1 LVVEEADGT
10 GYLRIKILELR
21 PSSMVIVVH
30 VRNRQGQRID
40 GWAQAS
46 ALANFW
52 RMCFNISENTWPHH
66 DYDDSREDGPQAT
79 DPVTPG
85 PNQPQIPT
93 PLIQLPHLLYSV
105 LEQDPDGNDS
115 ILAVLNAASSST
127 SSATLNLDGLAHLA
141 GHLAFFVQ
149 HLRST
154 KHRALRNH

>member
-1 LVVEEADGT
+1 
-10 GYLRIKILELR
+10 
-21 PSSMVIVVH
+21 M
-30 VRNRQGQRID
+30 
-40 GWAQAS
+40 
-46 ALANFW
+46 
-52 RMCFNISENTWPHH
+52 
-66 DYDDSREDGPQAT
+66 
-79 DPVTPG
+79 TPG

-154 KHRALRNH
+154 KRRALRNH